1 MMIKSLALAAA
12 TAALL
17 TATAVPAQT
26 AQTAQTAQPAQSA
39 PLGLAQ
45 VEQALRAAG
54 YSRIHEIEKDDGLWE
69 ADVTRDDGRFRE
81 VFIDPRNGEIFDEF
95 DGRSQ
100 LSVEQLLAKATA
112 HGLRD
117 VHSLERDGA
126 TWKLEARNA
135 RNQDVDVRLSGHD
148 GRILHSERDGWLD

>member
-1 MMIKSLALAAA
+1 MKRLTLATAAA
-12 TAALL
+12 TLLL
-17 TATAVPAQT
+17 TTAASAQT
-26 AQTAQTAQPAQSA
+26 AQA
-39 PLGLAQ
+39 PRDAAMGMAQ

-54 YSRIHEIEKDDGLWE
+54 YTRIHEIEKDDGLWE

-81 VFIDPRNGEIFDEF
+81 VYVDPRNGEIFDEH

-100 LSVEQLLAKATA
+100 LNVEQLLAKAKA
-112 HGLRD
+112 QGLSD

-126 TWKLEARNA
+126 TWKLEGRNA
-135 RNQDVDVRLSGHD
+135 RNQQVDVRLSGHD